1 MQAMFPVKIK
11 YSEPKTK
18 IKSSLLECN
27 IFIKIAV
34 KTFCNA
40 IDHWIVNA
48 NTIVFR
54 QNKPTDFLIYFS
66 KTFTKLQYLYLQNS
80 YKSEALLLIY
90 IHQKLIQMILGIKK
104 LLYMAAL

>member
-1 MQAMFPVKIK
+1 MQAVKIK

-48 NTIVFR
+48 TIVFR
-54 QNKPTDFLIYFS
+54 QNKPTNFLIYFS

-80 YKSEALLLIY
+80 CKSEALFLIY
-90 IHQKLIQMILGIKK
+90 IHQKLN
-104 LLYMAAL
+104 